1 MAEDLPYEGL
11 QDSGDEPRRVRQEGA
26 GGWSSRWSGQPDAR
40 SIRLPRIARRPV
52 AGLAATIADE
62 VIPRLLLSQ
71 RTHIHEIHTDVTP
84 VSHAGEGCI
93 DEFVQ
98 LLLTDELEVAYAYI
112 DSVRVRGVSLT
123 AIYLELLAPAAR
135 NLGTQWEE
143 DRVSFADVTVALCRL
158 HDVMRNLGAAQP
170 PQLDTLPQGRRVL
183 LVPVPGEQ
191 HTFGLL
197 MVADFFRR
205 AGWDVGN
212 DAVASTNELVSLVR
226 QEWFTI
232 VGLSVAC
239 ETHLDNVASTIH
251 ALRRAARNRSLGVMV
266 GGSLISRHPELA
278 TQLGADASASDA
290 RHAVQ
295 QAENLV
301 GMFARRC

>member
-1 MAEDLPYEGL
+1 MAGELPFEGL
-11 QDSGDEPRRVRQEGA
+11 QDSGDDSPGARQRGV
-26 GGWSSRWSGQPDAR
+26 GNWSSRWSGQPDER
-40 SIRLPRIARRPV
+40 SIRLPGISRRPV

-71 RTHIHEIHTDVTP
+71 RAHCHEIHTDVTP
-84 VSHAGEGCI
+84 GSHAGEGCI

-98 LLLTDELEVAYAYI
+98 LLLTNEIEVAYAYI
-112 DSVRVRGVSLT
+112 DSVRVRGVSLS

-135 NLGTQWEE
+135 NLGMQWDE

-158 HDVMRNLGAAQP
+158 HDVMRNLGAVQP
-170 PQLDTLPQGRRVL
+170 TQLDTLPQGRRVL

-205 AGWDVGN
+205 AGWDVNN
-212 DAVASTNELVSLVR
+212 DSITSASELVSLVR
-226 QEWFTI
+226 QDWFTI
-232 VGLSVAC
+232 IGLSVGC
-239 ETHLDNVASTIH
+239 EAHLDSVASTIH
-251 ALRRAARNRSLGVMV
+251 ALRRNARNRSLGVMV
-266 GGSLISRHPELA
+266 GGSLVARRPELA
-278 TQLGADASASDA
+278 TQLGADAMATDA
-290 RHAVQ
+290 RHAVA